1 MRTPHIAAPLIALVL
16 LAAAPAAGAA
26 ATDDAGRVLAVRR
39 DAVVVRQAQN
49 LAARP
54 EMPLLLDDAVATGE
68 QARAKLFF
76 RDDSVLN
83 LGEKSRVQVKEY
95 LFSPEK
101 NRSKSIFQLLDGSL
115 KVVVG
120 RSDLEVHTSSAVAA
134 ARGTSFF
141 IWSEPGAGSR
151 SCLMVLD
158 GTVALRNRD
167 EKIPGE
173 VLVGAGQM
181 SCVPFAAAPGAAGA
195 LDAELLRR
203 LSAATFVLSPGERG
217 PLGDLPPTFFAGSG
231 AGDAA
236 ALAVVPP
243 ETQQP
248 ATGVEPPA
256 PLPPLPPPPGPPGP
270 PPPVPVPPPEEQQR
284 RAAP

>member
-1 MRTPHIAAPLIALVL
+1 MRTPNTAAPLIALLL
-16 LAAAPAAGAA
+16 LAAAPAAGAPA
-26 ATDDAGRVLAVRR
+26 PDDAGRVLAVRR

-76 RDDSVLN
+76 RDDSILN

-141 IWSEPGAGSR
+141 IWSEPVAANR

-195 LDAELLRR
+195 LDADLLRR
-203 LSAATFVLSPGERG
+203 LSVATFVLSPGERG
-217 PLGDLPPTFFAGSG
+217 PLGDLPPSFLAGSG
-231 AGDAA
+231 PGGAPAVAA
-236 ALAVVPP
+236 VPP
-243 ETQQP
+243 ATQQP
-248 ATGVEPPA
+248 AVVVKVPP
-256 PLPPLPPPPGPPGP
+256 PITPPPPL
-270 PPPVPVPPPEEQQR
+270 PVPVPPPEEQQR
-284 RAAP
+284 RIAP